1 VDFSAAVLAVAA
13 ASKAFLEALSS
24 ASRDNMRAL
33 AADKA
38 SAAQRREKKVE

>member
-1 VDFSAAVLAVAA
+1 VGFSAAVLAVAA

-24 ASRDNMRAL
+24 AYRDEIRAL

-38 SAAQRREKKVE
+38 SIAQRGEKKVE